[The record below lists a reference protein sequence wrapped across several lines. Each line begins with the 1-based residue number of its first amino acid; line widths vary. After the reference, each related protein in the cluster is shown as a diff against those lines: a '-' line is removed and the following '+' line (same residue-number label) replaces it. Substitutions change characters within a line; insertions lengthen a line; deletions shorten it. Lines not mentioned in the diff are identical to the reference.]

1 MVTPRDI
8 TVTLN
13 DSLARALV
21 EHAGVREEGGAWLA
35 PDGRRTS
42 ALAEALLWA
51 LVAIAEGK
59 LSDLC

>member
-1 MVTPRDI
+1 MGAPPDI
-8 TVTLN
+8 TVIVN

-21 EHAGVREEGGAWLA
+21 ERAGVREEDDCWLA

-51 LVAIAEGK
+51 LVLIGEDE
-59 LSDLC
+59 LD